1 MVADRVGRLVTM
13 GRPEMEWANCEH
25 GMRFGERAQ
34 RGKAARRGSFKGV
47 SDLLLVGDAED
58 AKERDDAEG
67 SGRQREGRHC
77 NVEGV
82 VVVLE
87 LGQPSLQGLE
97 LGHLSLEGRD
107 SRRSVSK

>member
-1 MVADRVGRLVTM
+1 M

-34 RGKAARRGSFKGV
+34 RGKGARCGSFKGV

-67 SGRQREGRHC
+67 RGRQREGRHR

-82 VVVLE
+82 VVA
-87 LGQPSLQGLE
+87 LE
-97 LGHLSLEGRD
+97 LGHPSLEGQQQVGR
-107 SRRSVSK
+107 